1 MPGEIT
7 AAVTGQGGTTTT
19 PAATSAAVGAASLVP
34 RPQSP
39 TGPLVVVPAGFIGDI
54 VGSLAGTIGGQ
65 VGDWFGER
73 ALGKTLGS
81 AAGPLISHFTPFQI
95 LPPSVV
101 AQSAG
106 PGGQSTGNQE
116 AMVVVPSGF
125 LTGLLGGVGG
135 DLIGGALGD
144 LFGNKDLG
152 SQIGSAA
159 GGALGS
165 IFGPFQIVPP
175 ELVPASSG
183 PAGTATSQEAM
194 VVVPAGWLGDLFGGI
209 AGGVG
214 QMIGGDTG
222 GVVSTIGAGIGQ
234 ILPWSALPPQVSP
247 SSTGPTGAVTTQE
260 LVVVPAGWL
269 SSIASTFAG
278 TIGSGI
284 GGLLG
289 NSQLGQQLGDAAAPL
304 IKMIPFSVVP
314 DNLQPAAAGPGGLA
328 PEDQLLFVPA
338 GVFGGL
344 LGSFGGLLG
353 SAVGG
358 LFGESD
364 AGKAVGDVVGQL
376 GSLLPFQVLPEGVAA

>member
-1 MPGEIT
+1 
-7 AAVTGQGGTTTT
+7 
-19 PAATSAAVGAASLVP
+19 
-34 RPQSP
+34 
-39 TGPLVVVPAGFIGDI
+39 
-54 VGSLAGTIGGQ
+54 
-65 VGDWFGER
+65 
-73 ALGKTLGS
+73 
-81 AAGPLISHFTPFQI
+81 
-95 LPPSVV
+95 
-101 AQSAG
+101 
-106 PGGQSTGNQE
+106 
-116 AMVVVPSGF
+116 MVVVPSGF

-144 LFGNKDLG
+144 LFGNKELG

-165 IFGPFQIVPP
+165 IFGPFQVVPP
-175 ELVPASSG
+175 QLVPATAGPDGASG
-183 PAGTATSQEAM
+183 TKEAM

-209 AGGVG
+209 ATGVG
-214 QMIGGDTG
+214 ALIGGDTG
-222 GVVSTIGAGIGQ
+222 NVVSTIGAGIGQ
-234 ILPWSALPPQVSP
+234 VLPWSALPPEVSP
-247 SSTGPTGAVTTQE
+247 SASPGPDGAPRTEE

-289 NSQLGQQLGDAAAPL
+289 NSALGKQIGDAAAPL
-304 IKMIPFSVVP
+304 ITMLPFSVVP
-314 DNLQPAAAGPGGLA
+314 ANLQPASSGPGGTA

-358 LFGESD
+358 LFGEED
-364 AGKAVGDVVGQL
+364 TGKAVGGLVGQL
-376 GSLLPFQVLPEGVAA
+376 GSLLPFQVVPEGTAA